1 MTPSGG
7 EPELDRTKSG
17 GRPLIGETRW
27 RACEE
32 VMPPKQ
38 DRSVANRWR
47 LKLDSVIR
55 GFFRRLSS
63 FEGMNFLVDNQNR
76 MDIIITV
83 ENNSRI
89 ICRSAIAQR

>member
-7 EPELDRTKSG
+7 EPELDRTKSV
-17 GRPLIGETRW
+17 GRPPIGETRW

-32 VMPPKQ
+32 AMPPQQ
-38 DRSVANRWR
+38 DRSVASRWR

-63 FEGMNFLVDNQNR
+63 FEGMRSFLTGIDFLV
-76 MDIIITV
+76 
-83 ENNSRI
+83 
-89 ICRSAIAQR
+89 